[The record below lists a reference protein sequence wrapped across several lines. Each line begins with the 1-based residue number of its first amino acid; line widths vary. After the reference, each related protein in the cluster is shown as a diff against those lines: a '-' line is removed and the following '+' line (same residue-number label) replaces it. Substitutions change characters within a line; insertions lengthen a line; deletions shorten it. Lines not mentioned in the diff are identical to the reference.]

1 MCGPALGRRVADD
14 GGCLRHQSDLII
26 GIVLIVVFGTW
37 GALNASGGVAAIG
50 AFTTIGLI
58 RLVCASMS
66 RS

>member
-1 MCGPALGRRVADD
+1 M
-14 GGCLRHQSDLII
+14 II